1 MNAHPGE
8 TPLLTGPI
16 GYDDTDE
23 RQQVERSIAQVQRDQ
38 CCVKRFAS
46 VTALVPLLAMAVLGY
61 EAMSQAKVPYE
72 GSHPVISVL
81 YAHPVIRVLCEIGL
95 ASVICLVAFAG
106 LLMGYRKKY
115 NRLRDQCRPLAT
127 SLEPPHLLKPDLETS
142 PGGHPGS
149 EAPRAIEGA
158 PEVTGYQGSLDSPSW
173 RSNRLCG

>member
-1 MNAHPGE
+1 MNSHPGE
-8 TPLLTGPI
+8 TPFLTGTT
-16 GYDDTDE
+16 GYDDADE

-46 VTALVPLLAMAVLGY
+46 VTALVPLLAMAVLGF
-61 EAMSQAKVPYE
+61 ETMSQKNVPYE
-72 GSHPVISVL
+72 GSHPIISVL

-95 ASVICLVAFAG
+95 APVICLVAFAG
-106 LLMGYRKKY
+106 LLMGYRKKV

-127 SLEPPHLLKPDLETS
+127 RLEPPHLLKPDIETS

-149 EAPRAIEGA
+149 EAPGTIERAA
-158 PEVTGYQGSLDSPSW
+158 EVTGYQGRLDSPSW